1 MERDSLVAKNPYF
14 DEDGNEPES
23 AARPGKSSLPDWA
36 QITADISDDSNDDTF
51 ETPAPVAPP
60 APPARQKPARPATEK
75 PPVAPTSVP
84 LPQPTSVPT
93 SVPTAVP
100 VAQPAPVQPVVA
112 PVAHVEPVAAAPAVP
127 SEPRKS
133 DRSSRKAREP
143 RAVPEPILTAP
154 RPEPEVA
161 PETTKRAGRN
171 LGGRWRVIA
180 LRVGVWG
187 AIGMIMIAG
196 LASIVGPKGPDLN
209 TLTDKIT
216 ASIGDNG
223 FPFEAGSQMAM
234 RFAKEFYTI
243 DPANPQR
250 RDARLLTYFPGGDPL
265 SSASLTYTSDEKQIV
280 VGGPYIATD
289 PELISKEQVV
299 FTVALLVQNPGDID
313 PQTRQPVEPRWIY
326 AAVPITVDESGNLAV
341 TGLPSVVPSPAVG
354 EGGSSYTFDTDS
366 TVASEAKSS
375 IERYFSLWAES
386 DLTGLEP
393 YLQSGQSTWAARSG
407 LNGYVQFDTLSLL
420 TVEAIPSDAEM
431 PASCTAPDFGYPCR
445 KATATVIWS
454 QNGGNFTQ
462 TYRMI
467 LFNEGQYW
475 RVLDIKGSTW

>member
-1 MERDSLVAKNPYF
+1 MAENPYF
-14 DEDGNEPES
+14 DEDGKEPES
-23 AARPGKSSLPDWA
+23 NVRPGKSALPDWA
-36 QITADISDDSNDDTF
+36 QITADISDDSDDDSFDTPSPVAQ
-51 ETPAPVAPP
+51 PAPAAAPP
-60 APPARQKPARPATEK
+60 VRPKPARPAAQK

-84 LPQPTSVPT
+84 VPQAAPVAVPT
-93 SVPTAVP
+93 SVPVQQPAPAQP
-100 VAQPAPVQPVVA
+100 VVQPAAQPAPAA
-112 PVAHVEPVAAAPAVP
+112 PVESAPQS

-133 DRSSRKAREP
+133 DRSNRKAREP

-161 PETTKRAGRN
+161 PESTKRAGRS
-171 LGGRWRVIA
+171 LGGRWKVIA
-180 LRVGVWG
+180 LRIGVWG

-196 LASIVGPKGPDLN
+196 LAAIVGPKGPNLE

-216 ASIGDNG
+216 TAIGDNG

-250 RDARLLTYFPGGDPL
+250 RDARLLTYFPGGEPL
-265 SSASLTYTSDEKQIV
+265 SSASITYTSDEKQVV
-280 VGGPYIATD
+280 VGGPYLAGE
-289 PELISKEQVV
+289 PELISKDHVV
-299 FTVALLVQNPGDID
+299 FTVALLVQNPGELD

-326 AAVPITVDESGNLAV
+326 AAVPVTVDENGNLAI
-341 TGLPSVVPSPAVG
+341 TGLPSVVPNPAVG
-354 EGGSSYTFDTDS
+354 DGGASYTFDTDS
-366 TVASEAKSS
+366 TIASEAKSS

-386 DLTGLEP
+386 DSTGLEP
-393 YLQSGQSTWAARSG
+393 YLQSGESTWAARAG
-407 LNGYVQFDTLSLL
+407 LNGYVSFDTLSNL
-420 TVEAIPSDAEM
+420 TVEAIPSDVEM
-431 PASCTAPDFGYPCR
+431 PTSCKAPDFGYPCR

-454 QNGGNFTQ
+454 QNGGTFTQ